1 MLDLSTTVYMPIEV
15 LSTAPVRTAG
25 AYRRIRW
32 ALVLPMLRNG
42 SPLSVL
48 RQGNGLY
55 RADESLVSERV
66 GPVFDWQTV
75 APLDHL
81 VVRRERGGG
90 IRYLSSPSILEYR
103 AWTGLSVK
111 HFTRQRLHFCR
122 RVRDSPGQRAGG
134 LVCRGSLLPRK

>member
-48 RQGNGLY
+48 RQSNGLY

-66 GPVFDWQTV
+66 GPVFDWQIV

-81 VVRRERGGG
+81 VVRREGGG
-90 IRYLSSPSILEYR
+90 RMRYLSSALNFGIPSVGRPQCEAFHTAETTFLPQSEKLAR
-103 AWTGLSVK
+103 PA
-111 HFTRQRLHFCR
+111 
-122 RVRDSPGQRAGG
+122 RAGG
-134 LVCRGSLLPRK
+134 LVCHGSL